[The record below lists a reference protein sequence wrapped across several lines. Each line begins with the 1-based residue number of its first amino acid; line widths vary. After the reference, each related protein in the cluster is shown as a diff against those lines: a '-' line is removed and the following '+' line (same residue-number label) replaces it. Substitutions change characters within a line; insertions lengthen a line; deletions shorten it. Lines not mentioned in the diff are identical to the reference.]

1 MRRITLLLTVA
12 LVMALMLTLAAPALA
27 TIHPISNSER
37 SADSAEGTPA
47 DTQNPPGIT
56 GEEHEPG
63 YSDPDP
69 DNATEA
75 QPLVSHLS
83 NKTDNDCN
91 AWKED
96 REFCENPEG

>member
-1 MRRITLLLTVA
+1 MKRIVLLVTVA
-12 LVMALMLTLAAPALA
+12 LVMALMMGVAAPAFA

-37 SADSAEGTPA
+37 SAGHAADGTPA

-63 YSDPDP
+63 YTDTDPDH
-69 DNATEA
+69 ATEA
-75 QPLVSHLS
+75 QPLESHLS

-91 AWKED
+91 AWKEGQ
-96 REFCENPEG
+96 EFCRAS